1 MTNKSLHFL
10 FASFFLSVACVV
22 WTGCATTS
30 PTGGGASSVDENDS
44 SVFSNTDERKSS
56 AENDLSKKDS
66 KEKDSEEP
74 HGANL
79 NTKKSID
86 SSSSSDHLGEKTNP
100 GSPNPPTHDEGLELV
115 PAVNST
121 DGAGNDSPPVSELLP
136 KTGEEL
142 GAVSD
147 SGNNQGETSS
157 GHPEEARSF
166 STAVPSLFPE
176 DDAGAVTS
184 GQGTS
189 QIPSEP
195 LGEPVDVSPSVPP
208 PNDSAPL
215 ELESK
220 RSGVAPVVS
229 LPSHSAR
236 TPERVSV
243 ENASIDDFFTPSAP
257 SSISPE
263 SANLEVEETGSNTTL
278 SIQVPQDVR
287 EPNSVDAKT
296 IGLASPLLKETSP
309 PKGLVRQVG
318 FADKPSAPP
327 GASPDKVSLKVSFS
341 DQNSSGTPSLPS
353 TPSASVR
360 FFGTKNGS
368 LLTPVSE
375 GRKTLGFSGRAPNSR
390 FLQRPIE
397 PSASGEV
404 SVPLSSQ
411 EPNGYNSLRGF
422 LAPREKPRSIGSGPA
437 ASTQGFG
444 EAGEFL
450 EAFDTSKDEGRSI
463 SNEDES
469 ASDARYQNAL
479 QWFRSRGQG
488 SEQPN

>member
-10 FASFFLSVACVV
+10 FPSFFLLVACVL
-22 WTGCATTS
+22 WAGCATTP
-30 PTGGGASSVDENDS
+30 PTGGGASSVDENS
-44 SVFSNTDERKSS
+44 SVFSNTDERRSS

-66 KEKDSEEP
+66 KEEDSEEP
-74 HGANL
+74 QGANL

-100 GSPNPPTHDEGLELV
+100 GSPFPTPHDEGLKLV

-121 DGAGNDSPPVSELLP
+121 DGAGNDPSPVSELLP
-136 KTGEEL
+136 KSGEEL

-147 SGNNQGETSS
+147 SGNNQGEASS
-157 GHPEEARSF
+157 GSPEEAHSF
-166 STAVPSLFPE
+166 SNPVPSLFPE
-176 DDAGAVTS
+176 DDAGAITG
-184 GQGTS
+184 GQGAS

-195 LGEPVDVSPSVPP
+195 LGEPVHVPPSVPP
-208 PNDSAPL
+208 PNDSAPF
-215 ELESK
+215 ELKSK

-243 ENASIDDFFTPSAP
+243 ENASIDDFFTPS
-257 SSISPE
+257 SISPD
-263 SANLEVEETGSNTTL
+263 SANSEVEETGSNTTL

-296 IGLASPLLKETSP
+296 IGLGSPLLKESSL

-327 GASPDKVSLKVSFS
+327 RDSPDKVSLKVSFS
-341 DQNSSGTPSLPS
+341 DQDSTGIPSLPS
-353 TPSASVR
+353 TSSASVR

-375 GRKTLGFSGRAPNSR
+375 GPKTLGLSERAPNSR

-397 PSASGEV
+397 PFASGEV

-422 LAPREKPRSIGSGPA
+422 LAPREKPSSIGSGPP
-437 ASTQGFG
+437 ASTRGFA

-463 SNEDES
+463 SHEDES
-469 ASDARYQNAL
+469 ASDSRYQNAL

-488 SEQPN
+488 SEPQN

>member
-10 FASFFLSVACVV
+10 FPPFFLFLASILWV
-22 WTGCATTS
+22 GCATT
-30 PTGGGASSVDENDS
+30 PPIGDGASSVDEKDS
-44 SVFSNTDERKSS
+44 SVLSNTDERKSS
-56 AENDLSKKDS
+56 AENDLSQKDS
-66 KEKDSEEP
+66 KEEDSEEP
-74 HGANL
+74 QGANL

-100 GSPNPPTHDEGLELV
+100 GSPNPPPHDEGLKLV
-115 PAVNST
+115 PAVNMT
-121 DGAGNDSPPVSELLP
+121 DVVGNDSSPVSELLP
-136 KTGEEL
+136 KSGEEL
-142 GAVSD
+142 GSVSD
-147 SGNNQGETSS
+147 SGSNRGEPSS
-157 GHPEEARSF
+157 RHLEEAHSF
-166 STAVPSLFPE
+166 SNPVPSLFPE
-176 DDAGAVTS
+176 DDAGAITG
-184 GQGTS
+184 GQGAS

-195 LGEPVDVSPSVPP
+195 LGKPPHTPPSVPP
-208 PNDSAPL
+208 KNDSAPL
-215 ELESK
+215 ESESK

-229 LPSHSAR
+229 LPSHPAR

-243 ENASIDDFFTPSAP
+243 ENASIDDFFTPSSV
-257 SSISPE
+257 SSE
-263 SANLEVEETGSNTTL
+263 SANSEVEETGSNTTL

-296 IGLASPLLKETSP
+296 IGLASPLLKESIP

-327 GASPDKVSLKVSFS
+327 RDSPDKVSLKVSFS
-341 DQNSSGTPSLPS
+341 DQDSTGIPSLPS

-368 LLTPVSE
+368 LRTPVSE

-422 LAPREKPRSIGSGPA
+422 LAPGEKPRSIGSGPA
-437 ASTQGFG
+437 ASTRGFA

-450 EAFDTSKDEGRSI
+450 EAFDTSKDEVRPI

-469 ASDARYQNAL
+469 ASDSRYQNAL

-488 SEQPN
+488 SELPN